1 LHIVLCLGMCFFL
14 VAVYYLDSRACSG
27 KLMEAFILKWRIIL
41 EDVYRPFALF
51 CFVIFMQINN
61 CDLDNLYQK
70 TKTVIDKKRKKEK
83 KKEAMSNFIYI
94 YIYLKQIFKTIRG
107 LYNRYDISDN
117 ILLSLIIATIS
128 RFLFGIFSYND
139 SLMSF

>member
-1 LHIVLCLGMCFFL
+1 
-14 VAVYYLDSRACSG
+14 
-27 KLMEAFILKWRIIL
+27 
-41 EDVYRPFALF
+41 
-51 CFVIFMQINN
+51 MQINN